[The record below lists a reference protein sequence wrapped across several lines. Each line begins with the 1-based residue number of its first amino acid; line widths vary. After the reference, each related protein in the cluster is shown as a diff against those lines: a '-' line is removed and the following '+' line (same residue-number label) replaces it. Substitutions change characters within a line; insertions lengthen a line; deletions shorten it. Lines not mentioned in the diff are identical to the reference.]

1 MENARGSEGGTP
13 REARSDGIL
22 FAPPHCLNTWKA
34 EHQKEKCPF
43 HFRKKSTPRKSKK
56 QGTFFLFGVAE

>member
-1 MENARGSEGGTP
+1 MENARESEGGAEH
-13 REARSDGIL
+13 REVTEFA

-43 HFRKKSTPRKSKK
+43 HFRKKSPRENQKK